1 MSSEEILDGNIL
13 IHKFMGWNIED
24 VYNSVINGKIHILR
38 SENKRAYTTIN
49 ELSFTRHCYHSSWD
63 WLMPV
68 VEKIE
73 KIIWNKID
81 LTEEVII
88 NGLSCRMPIKDDAF
102 ISIKNTKIEATYD
115 CVVEFIKWH
124 NNQKLTNETN

>member
-1 MSSEEILDGNIL
+1 MSKEEILESNKL
-13 IHKFMGWNIED
+13 IAEFMGGLFK
-24 VYNSVINGKIHILR
+24 S
-38 SENKRAYTTIN
+38 NKFTIN
-49 ELSFTRHCYHSSWD
+49 DGWVWLPFENMCKITSLRYNSSWD

-88 NGLSCRMPIKDDAF
+88 NGLSCRIPIKDDAF

-115 CVVEFIKWH
+115 CVVEFIKWY